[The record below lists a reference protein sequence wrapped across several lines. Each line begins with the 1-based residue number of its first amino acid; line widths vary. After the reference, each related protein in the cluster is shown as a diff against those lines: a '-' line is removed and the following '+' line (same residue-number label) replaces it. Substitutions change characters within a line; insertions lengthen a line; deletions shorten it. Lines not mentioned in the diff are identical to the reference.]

1 MGSFAIIAIIGGLFI
16 LGGLYWWTRLRQELA
31 AEGNVDDILQDV
43 PMANSHSGVLVTSEH
58 GQLIHINKRAREW
71 FALNGSNPDLEFLAN
86 FVQPVDN
93 FLQLFTDESHASF
106 QLGNR
111 WIEASSHCI
120 PTDSGRRMVVVMRE
134 LRGATNDPDALDLSL
149 AMTVVNR
156 IGAVVNVSMGVEQV
170 SQLLLS
176 IVCEAVGAEA
186 GEICLLERDGQTLRQ
201 RGWVGDT
208 RYLLIMAENGGQYR
222 LGDGIVGW
230 VAQHRSP
237 ALVRNKLDPMSVR
250 RDIDRNP
257 FESIITIP
265 LIMGERL
272 LGTLGLFSNQSNAFN
287 QQHLALL
294 QAISN
299 SVTIAIHNVE
309 LYAEQGRRIS
319 DIASLQEIAEKAD
332 SSQGPSSIYRLLT
345 KRIAELIEADMCGIF
360 LFDPDRN
367 GLVAQLPFYGLPD
380 HVAQMIFISLPAETP
395 QYDIW
400 MNQPYWL
407 SNDLE
412 DEPMAAALGL
422 GPVIEVAGI
431 RNTALIPMQ
440 IGGERIGV
448 IAVSN
453 KRSEGGFTPRDI
465 QNLRVLATQAAIVVE
480 NIRLYEREQR
490 IGNELI
496 GLQEMTHAIGALSHE
511 DEFYAEINE
520 RIANLM
526 ASQMCGIL
534 LYDPSRAALVAQ
546 LPFYGLSDHDIANY
560 VISLEPN
567 SVMEE
572 LWLEESYWY
581 SNRVASEAIV
591 FAAELDG
598 LAERLGVQKTLIAKL
613 SAGGRRIGVVQV
625 SNKLDGSDYTD
636 SDARLLQ
643 IFAAQAAAIIE
654 NARLYR
660 EVQRNAEQAES
671 LRRVAELAGSIFTT
685 EQSFAPVL
693 QEIGRI
699 MGTSQVFISVLDH
712 TMGSLLTYPRWTWGF
727 DLPETVRQDANA
739 PDFHYSVS
747 ISGRT
752 FISNDIRND
761 KRVLGGYAA
770 IAARFNI
777 NQAILVPLTAGER
790 NLGELGVG
798 NRVDNR
804 PYTEQDAAL
813 LRAIASQIT
822 AAVERLLLFEATGEN
837 LRRRVLELDAISRV
851 SNELTLTVNLDKVLD
866 VIRHEAAQATKADG
880 STIALLLPQDMWHV
894 ADKPELNRRIGYAEM
909 MRSLADIELEAVYR
923 GADPV
928 IVDDYERSG
937 FRPEPAKARS
947 ALAVA
952 FLYLDQIVGV
962 LHLHHHEPNHFDD
975 RAATFLMTLSTKA
988 SSAYQ
993 NDIRY
998 REQIERGER
1007 LRRRV
1012 DQLNR
1017 IFELGQMLHTT
1028 TDPVTVLEAVAYS
1041 VQQSVGYDTVL
1052 MLIVDE
1058 AAGLLRR
1065 AAQAGMPLDQF
1076 ESTRDR
1082 SLPLE
1087 RLNDIL
1093 KPDYEQSDSYFF
1105 PVEEAVKWV
1114 TDGVEVLSPAFDG
1127 NRTMPAFGK
1136 KYWHDGDMLVV
1147 KIRAAGGQLIGLMS
1161 VDRPHDNMRPDRSNI
1176 EMLEIFA
1183 HQASAMIENMRL
1195 LDSSFRNAEQEA
1207 RLNEVMEAI
1216 SSTLDLSSIAEAIAK
1231 GTSRLLAFSRMTLAV
1246 LDAQESGY
1254 DVIRVQQDGDGQL
1267 RITQDHRPSIERTA
1281 LDIVFK
1287 EKEDYLYNT
1296 QDPAIQHYED
1306 LRSWASQGERHSLLL
1321 PLIVGGNSIGVLHFG
1336 IHTDAPNALIEAR
1349 PTLRRMAQ
1357 LIASSIQNSRLFN
1370 QAVTLQVLNYSVVE
1384 SIQQGIVV
1392 LNNSGRIVTVN
1403 EFMRQRY
1410 GWTHEAL
1417 QQDLFTYR
1425 PEMAEYLKDDVLY
1438 VLEVGEP
1445 RDRLNQMT
1453 IEEGKAI
1460 VRNFYIYPLR
1470 FNDVVRGAVLLVE
1483 DVTER
1488 AALEQAMETR
1498 ANQLAALTEVSMRI
1512 SSSLEREEVI
1522 ALALE
1527 EMGWI
1532 IPYDTMTLWRRNGS
1546 YMVLEGMT
1554 GDKVVTELGYRVRF
1568 KDYERMRTVADEQ
1581 RVSIFNFPDGIS
1593 DPIVPGEQEMRS
1605 WIGIPLINQGHVV
1618 GMMVLT
1624 KREADFYDRR
1634 AEQHIGLT
1642 FANQVAIA
1650 LANADLFEQTF
1661 DRTNEL
1667 GTLLEAA
1674 QATSQTMELD
1684 EVFRTVVELMFN
1696 ALEMDNCIIMILDD
1710 VDNALEVQVDIHRDG
1725 EKPTALAPGLRLD
1738 LSQHPAKQAAL
1749 RQREAVV
1756 IAASADSVP
1765 YPKELA
1771 DLRERGYGARILVP
1785 LIVNDQ
1791 SIGLI
1796 QLDQVSSDEHT
1807 LTQQKVR
1814 LARAL
1819 GSQVAIAIQNARLRT
1834 ETNTRFEEM
1843 LTINALTQAISST
1856 LNLNDMLKV
1865 VRDQVPIV
1873 TKADEMYLA
1882 LYDASTQE
1890 ITFPLAVK
1898 QGKDIQIPPRQLGN
1912 DEVSYII
1919 KRRRSLNL
1927 GADYFSI
1934 DDLRKS
1940 MGIVN
1945 GEGDAKSYMGVP
1957 LVAGDEVVG
1966 VLAVRDA
1973 NRTRAFNVNNENIL
1987 TTVGAQLGA
1996 AIQNARLYQQVTN
2009 FAADLNRLVEE
2020 RTEELERER
2029 DRLDTLYQITSELAR
2044 TLDMDSL
2051 LERALGMVSKA
2062 VGAGDAVILLSDP
2075 ITDNLYSR
2083 AVLNPNSLYWS
2094 EDDDRQ
2100 VHPAEELAN
2109 WLIQSDSVEPVI
2121 VVDDLRAAEY
2131 WNPDTPGASRWRSAM
2146 AVLLEMNEDPVGVMV
2161 LLSEQPNAFS
2171 ETQLKLLVPAANQ
2184 VAAAINS
2191 ADLYQLI
2198 RDQAERL
2205 GTLLRTEQEEAER
2218 SSAILESIADGVLL
2232 ADASGI
2238 ITLFNSAAER
2248 ILQIPRDQI
2257 LGEPITKLTGLYG
2270 QSGSV
2275 WLRVMQEW
2283 SIHPPED
2290 KVAEVL
2296 DERLELGDRIVSLN
2310 LSPVFIG
2317 EVFLG
2322 TVSVFRDITT
2332 AVEVDRMKSD
2342 FITRVSHE
2350 FRTPLTPI
2358 KGFTD
2363 LLLMGAA
2370 GTLTEKQVEMMS
2382 KIKSNVERLS
2392 VLVNDVLDISKLD
2405 ANLVEMKM
2413 QYVNLNEIIAP
2424 IVERIAGR
2432 AHNVAKGIHQSVHI
2446 APDVPPIRADRDK
2459 LIQMISNVVDNAYN
2473 YNRKNGR
2480 VDVTVRHQTHN
2491 HTVLITVSDSGV
2503 GIPDEFKDAVW
2514 RRFERFEQHALELD
2528 VPGTGL
2534 GLPLVKELVAR
2545 HNGHIWFESKL
2556 GEGTTFFIELPVEQ
2570 PNYITSTTEL
2580 PAINPEVVGD

>member
-1 MGSFAIIAIIGGLFI
+1 MGSFAIIAIIGGLLI

-31 AEGNVDDILQDV
+31 TMGDVEDILQDV
-43 PMANSHSGVLVTSEH
+43 PLANSQSGVLVTSEH
-58 GQLIHINKRAREW
+58 GQLIHINAKAREW
-71 FALNGSNPDLEFLAN
+71 FGLSSGNPDLEFLAN
-86 FVQPVDN
+86 FVQPLDN
-93 FLQLFTDESHASF
+93 FLQLFVGEGQASF

-111 WIEASSHCI
+111 WLEASSHAI
-120 PTDSGRRMVVVMRE
+120 PVESGRRMVVVMRE
-134 LRGATNDPDALDLSL
+134 LRGASNDADTLDLSL
-149 AMTVVNR
+149 AMTIVNQ
-156 IGAVVNVSMGVEQV
+156 IGAVVNASMGIEQV
-170 SQLLLS
+170 AQLLLD
-176 IVCEAVGAEA
+176 IVREAVGAEA
-186 GEICLLERDGQTLRQ
+186 GEICLLERDGRTLRQ

-208 RYLLIMAENGGQYR
+208 RYLLMMAEKGGHYR
-222 LGDGIVGW
+222 MGDGIVGW
-230 VAQHRSP
+230 VAQHRTP

-250 RDIDRNP
+250 RDVDHNP

-265 LIMGERL
+265 LVLGERL
-272 LGTLGLFSNQSNAFN
+272 LGTLGLFSNQTNAFN
-287 QQHLALL
+287 QNHLALL

-299 SVTIAIHNVE
+299 SLTIAIHNVE
-309 LYAEQGRRIS
+309 LYVEQGRRIS
-319 DIASLQEIAEKAD
+319 DIASLQEIAEEEQDQAN
-332 SSQGPSSIYRLLT
+332 IYRLLT
-345 KRIAELIEADMCGIF
+345 KRIAELVDADMCGIF
-360 LFDPDRN
+360 LFDADRN

-380 HVAQMIFISLPAETP
+380 HVAQMIFISLPVETP
-395 QYDIW
+395 QYEIW
-400 MNQPYWL
+400 ANQPYWL

-412 DEPMAAALGL
+412 DEPMAGALGL
-422 GPVIEVAGI
+422 APVVEVAGI

-453 KRSEGGFTPRDI
+453 KRSEGGFTPRDV

-520 RIANLM
+520 RIAHLM
-526 ASQMCGIL
+526 GSQMCGIL

-546 LPFYGLSDHDIANY
+546 LPFYGLPDHDIINY
-560 VISLEPN
+560 SISLEPN

-572 LWLEESYWY
+572 LWLEEVYWY
-581 SNRVASEAIV
+581 SNRVTAEAIV

-643 IFAAQAAAIIE
+643 IFATQAAAIIE

-671 LRRVAELAGSIFTT
+671 LRRVAELAGSIFTN
-685 EQSFAPVL
+685 EQSFTPVL

-699 MGTSQVFISVLDH
+699 MNTTQVFISVLDH
-712 TMGSLLTYPRWTWGF
+712 TTGNLVTYSRWTWGF
-727 DLPETVRQDANA
+727 DLPETVRQDATT
-739 PDFHYSVS
+739 PDFHYSVAV
-747 ISGRT
+747 SGRT
-752 FISNDIRND
+752 FLSNDIRND
-761 KRVLGGYAA
+761 KRVLAGYSA

-777 NQAILVPLTAGER
+777 NQAILVPLAAGER

-798 NRVDNR
+798 NRPSNR
-804 PYTEQDAAL
+804 PYTEEDAAL
-813 LRAIASQIT
+813 LRAIAAQIT

-837 LRRRVLELDAISRV
+837 LRRRVLELDAISRI

-880 STIALLLPQDMWHV
+880 STIALLLPQDMWSV
-894 ADKPELNRRIGYAEM
+894 ADKPELDRRIGYAEA
-909 MRSLADIELEAVYR
+909 MRTLADIELEAVSR

-928 IVDDYERSG
+928 LVDDYERSPY
-937 FRPEPAKARS
+937 RPEPTKARS

-952 FLYLDQIVGV
+952 ILYLDQIVGV
-962 LHLHHHEPNHFDD
+962 LHLYHHNPNHFDD

-1052 MLIVDE
+1052 MLVVDE

-1082 SLPLE
+1082 VLSLE
-1087 RLNDIL
+1087 RLDEIL
-1093 KPDYEQSDSYFF
+1093 KADYEQSDSYFF

-1114 TDGVEVLSPAFDG
+1114 MDGVEVLSPAFNG

-1136 KYWHDGDMLVV
+1136 KYWHDGDMLIV

-1161 VDRPHDNMRPDRSNI
+1161 VDRPHDNLRPDRANI

-1183 HQASAMIENMRL
+1183 HQASAMLENMRL
-1195 LDSSFRNAEQEA
+1195 LESSVRNAEQESH
-1207 RLNEVMEAI
+1207 LNEVMEAI
-1216 SSTLDLSSIAEAIAK
+1216 SSTLDLSSIAESIAR
-1231 GTSRLLAFSRMTLAV
+1231 GTQQLFTFSRMTLAV

-1254 DVIRVQQDGDGQL
+1254 DVIRVQTQDDGQL
-1267 RITQDHRPSIERTA
+1267 HIAQDHRSSLERTA
-1281 LDIVFK
+1281 LGVVFA
-1287 EKEDYLYNT
+1287 EKEERLYDT
-1296 QDPAIQHYED
+1296 ADAQAQHYED
-1306 LRSWASQGERHSLLL
+1306 IRSWAAHGERHSLLL
-1321 PLIVGGNSIGVLHFG
+1321 PLIAGGESIGVLHFG
-1336 IHTDAPNALIEAR
+1336 IREPAPDALLDAR
-1349 PTLRRMAQ
+1349 AILRRMAQ

-1410 GWTHEAL
+1410 GWTQEAL

-1425 PEMAEYLKDDVLY
+1425 PEMAEYLKDDVRY
-1438 VLEVGEP
+1438 VLETGEP

-1453 IEEGKAI
+1453 REGDI
-1460 VRNFYIYPLR
+1460 DFVRNFYIYPLR
-1470 FNDVVRGAVLLVE
+1470 YNDMVRGAVLLVE

-1512 SSSLEREEVI
+1512 SSSLERDEVI

-1532 IPYDTMTLWRRNGS
+1532 IPYDTMTIWRRNGS

-1554 GDKVVTELGYRVRF
+1554 GEKLVTEVGYRIRF
-1568 KDYERMRTVADEQ
+1568 KDYERMRTVAEDQ
-1581 RVSIFNFPDGIS
+1581 RVSIFNFPQGIS
-1593 DPIVPGEQEMRS
+1593 DPLVPGEQEMKS

-1624 KREADFYDRR
+1624 KREVGFYDRR

-1674 QATSQTMELD
+1674 QATSQNMELD
-1684 EVFRTVVELMFN
+1684 KVFHTVVELMFN

-1710 VDNALEVQVDIHRDG
+1710 VDNALEVQVDLNRSG
-1725 EKPTALAPGLRLD
+1725 VLPSAYPPGLRLD
-1738 LSQHPAKQAAL
+1738 LGKHPAKQAAL

-1756 IAASADSVP
+1756 IADSGDAQRGP
-1765 YPKELA
+1765 YPEELE
-1771 DLRERGYGARILVP
+1771 DLREHGYGARILVP
-1785 LIVNDQ
+1785 LIVNEQ

-1796 QLDQVSSDEHT
+1796 QLDQLSNDEQT

-1819 GSQVAIAIQNARLRT
+1819 GSQVAIAIQNARLRA

-1865 VRDQVPIV
+1865 VRDQVPMV

-1882 LYDASTQE
+1882 LYDAATQQ

-1898 QGKDIQIPPRQLGN
+1898 QGKEIHIPPRQLGN

-1934 DDLRKS
+1934 DELRKS

-2094 EDDDRQ
+2094 EDDERQ
-2100 VHPAEELAN
+2100 AHPAEELAN

-2121 VVDDLRAAEY
+2121 VVDDLQATDY
-2131 WNPDTPGASRWRSAM
+2131 WDPDMPGASHWRSAM

-2232 ADASGI
+2232 ADASGV

-2283 SIHPPED
+2283 STHPPED

-2413 QYVNLNEIIAP
+2413 QYVNLGEIIP
-2424 IVERIAGR
+2424 SVVERIASR
-2432 AHNVAKGIHQSVHI
+2432 SHNVTKGIQHSVHI
-2446 APDVPPIRADRDK
+2446 ASDVPPIRADRDK
-2459 LIQMISNVVDNAYN
+2459 LIQIINNVVDNAYN
-2473 YNRKNGR
+2473 YNRKKGR
-2480 VDVTVRHQTHN
+2480 VDVTVRHQPHN
-2491 HTVLITVSDSGV
+2491 HTVLIAVSDSGV

-2556 GEGTTFFIELPVEQ
+2556 NEGTTFFIELPVEQ

-2580 PAINPEVVGD
+2580 PAVNPEVVGD